1 LPSGRQNLLGRSK
14 ADLSGL
20 LGALRNLDIMSEH
33 PGDTATHTHRYGT
46 ATAPPPGPMAPGQQ
60 GPTYGSPVPP
70 YGRPGPAA
78 PPQPKRPGAGIVVA
92 AVLAG
97 ALAGTGGAA
106 GYAALTDD
114 TAPPAA
120 TSLDTTPVA
129 NARND
134 ATTGVEGVAAAVQ
147 PSTVQINVSGPQ
159 GAGNGTG
166 IIISSDGQILT
177 NNHVVELAA
186 QGGSITVLF
195 SDGSTAQ
202 ASIVGRD
209 PVTDVAV
216 IQAKQVSGLKPAT
229 LGTSK
234 GLDVGEEVVAVGSP
248 FGLESTVTSGIIS
261 ALNRPVAAGSETGG
275 SSTVFPAIQTDAA
288 INPGNSGGP
297 LVNMHGQVIGINSAI
312 RSNGSSTGEGGSI
325 GLGFAIPIDLAR
337 TIADQLVKGETP
349 SHARIGIAVT
359 DAIESDQITTVGAKV
374 EDVTQGSAGDQGG
387 LERGDII
394 TSVEGQRVTSANGLI
409 ALIRSYQPGDQVT
422 LGYVRG
428 GDTHQTQVTLDSDQ
442 GQLTS

>member
-1 LPSGRQNLLGRSK
+1 
-14 ADLSGL
+14 
-20 LGALRNLDIMSEH
+20 
-33 PGDTATHTHRYGT
+33 
-46 ATAPPPGPMAPGQQ
+46 
-60 GPTYGSPVPP
+60 
-70 YGRPGPAA
+70 
-78 PPQPKRPGAGIVVA
+78 VVA

-114 TAPPAA
+114 SAPPAA
-120 TSLDTTPVA
+120 TSLDTTPVS
-129 NARND
+129 NAGND

-147 PSTVQINVSGPQ
+147 PSTVQINVSAPQ

-177 NNHVVELAA
+177 NNHVVEIAA

-195 SDGSTAQ
+195 SDGSTAD

-216 IQAKQVSGLKPAT
+216 IQAKNVSGLKPAT

-261 ALNRPVAAGSETGG
+261 ALNRPVAAGSAEGG

-312 RSNGSSTGEGGSI
+312 RSNGSSSGEGGSI

-337 TIADQLVKGETP
+337 TVADQLVKGETP

-359 DAIESDQITTVGAKV
+359 DAIESDQITTVGARV

-387 LERGDII
+387 LQRGDII

-409 ALIRSYQPGDQVT
+409 ALIRSYQPGDQVS

-428 GDTHQTQVTLDSDQ
+428 GETHQTEVTLDSDR